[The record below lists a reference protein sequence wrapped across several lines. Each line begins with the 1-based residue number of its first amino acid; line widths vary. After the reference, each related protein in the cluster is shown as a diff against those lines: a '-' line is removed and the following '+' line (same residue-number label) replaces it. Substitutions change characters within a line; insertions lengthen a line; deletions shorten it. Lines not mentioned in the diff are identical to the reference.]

1 MTLKIENID
10 NWIFDLD
17 NTLYP
22 EDTNLFARVSK
33 RMTLF
38 IQKEFNLKEELA
50 RDLQRKMFKQ
60 YGTTMRGLMT
70 EYDMDPEI
78 FLHFVHDIDV
88 SDMQVDMELKDLL
101 GKLPGRRFIYTN
113 GSVAHAKN
121 ITNQLGIKNLFG
133 EGRHCIQY
141 GIICM

>member
-38 IQKEFNLKEELA
+38 IQKEFNLEEEPA

-60 YGTTMRGLMT
+60 
-70 EYDMDPEI
+70 
-78 FLHFVHDIDV
+78 
-88 SDMQVDMELKDLL
+88 
-101 GKLPGRRFIYTN
+101 
-113 GSVAHAKN
+113 
-121 ITNQLGIKNLFG
+121 
-133 EGRHCIQY
+133 
-141 GIICM
+141 

>member
-121 ITNQLGIKNLFG
+121 ITNHARN
-133 EGRHCIQY
+133 
-141 GIICM
+141 